1 MRVAIYGNFCHF
13 NMNCTK
19 LTLNVF
25 FCAFFGPTFSYIFSS
40 QGAGGVSGATGA
52 RSNIWGV
59 TGPGVGDKYLATLES
74 R

>member
-1 MRVAIYGNFCHF
+1 MLVAIYGNFCHF

-25 FCAFFGPTFSYIFSS
+25 LCFFLGQNFLTFFSS

>member
-1 MRVAIYGNFCHF
+1 M
-13 NMNCTK
+13 
-19 LTLNVF
+19 F
-25 FCAFFGPTFSYIFSS
+25 FVLFFGPKCSYIFSS

-59 TGPGVGDKYLATLES
+59 TGPGVGDKYLATLDS

>member
-1 MRVAIYGNFCHF
+1 M
-13 NMNCTK
+13 
-19 LTLNVF
+19 F
-25 FCAFFGPTFSYIFSS
+25 FVLFFGPKFSYIFSS

>member
-1 MRVAIYGNFCHF
+1 MFFVLFLGQHF
-13 NMNCTK
+13 
-19 LTLNVF
+19 LTF
-25 FCAFFGPTFSYIFSS
+25 FSS